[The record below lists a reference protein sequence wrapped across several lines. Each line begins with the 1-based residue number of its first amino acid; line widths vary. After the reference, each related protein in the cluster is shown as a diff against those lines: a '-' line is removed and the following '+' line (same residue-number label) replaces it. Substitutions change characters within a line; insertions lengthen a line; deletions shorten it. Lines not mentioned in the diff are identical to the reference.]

1 MLADMEIQTQ
11 CARQMYLH
19 AAELMD
25 AGKPFS
31 AESAMAKTFGTDT
44 GMKCAVDGVQVM
56 GGYGY
61 MKDYPMEK
69 LMRDAKI
76 LQIYEGT
83 NQIQRGVVA
92 SACIKKY
99 R

>member
-1 MLADMEIQTQ
+1 
-11 CARQMYLH
+11 
-19 AAELMD
+19 MD
-25 AGKPFS
+25 AGLPFTME
-31 AESAMAKTFGTDT
+31 AAIAKTIGTDT
-44 GMKCAVDGVQVM
+44 GMKCAVDGVQIM

-83 NQIQRGVVA
+83 NQIQRSVVA
-92 SACIKKY
+92 GQLLKKY
-99 R
+99 H